1 MVELVDI
8 VSRSWGFT
16 GLIAL
21 RVLDVN
27 AFGNLLVEDE
37 DGRVWRIC
45 PEELSCEVAAS
56 SSRDLEQITS
66 SEDWKMN
73 GLVDVATAALG
84 RPEAGRC
91 FCLKVPGVLGGQYAA
106 VNIGIISIAELI
118 AFAGD
123 VALKIKDL
131 PDGAKIEFK
140 IVD

>member
-1 MVELVDI
+1 MVELVDV

-16 GLIAL
+16 GLIPL

-45 PEELSCEVAAS
+45 PEELSCEIVAP
-56 SSRDLEQITS
+56 SSRELDHITS

-73 GLVDVATAALG
+73 VLVDVATAALG
-84 RPEAGRC
+84 SPGAGRC
-91 FCLKVPGVLGGQYAA
+91 FCLKVPGVLGGKYAA
-106 VNIGIISIAELI
+106 ANIGTISIAELI
-118 AFAGD
+118 DFAGD
-123 VALKIKDL
+123 VASQIKDL
-131 PDGAKIEFK
+131 PDGAEIKFK

>member
-1 MVELVDI
+1 MVELLDI

-16 GLIAL
+16 GLIPL

-37 DGRVWRIC
+37 GGRVWRIC
-45 PEELSCEVAAS
+45 PEELSCEIVAPT
-56 SSRDLEQITS
+56 SRDLDRITS
-66 SEDWKMN
+66 TEDWKMN
-73 GLVDVATAALG
+73 RLVDVATAALG
-84 RPEAGRC
+84 SPGVGRC

-106 VNIGIISIAELI
+106 ANIGTISIAELI

-123 VALKIKDL
+123 VATKIKDL